1 MHHHARRPL
10 GLILLFAAAVLF
22 VAVFAGPAAADPVHV
37 SGSWTQLSVDPGIT
51 AALAGAGVAIQPVDP
66 AEVHP
71 FKRNGDCSF
80 RYTFRVTGG
89 MVDPGTLAGTIRHSG
104 GLRFVRLSDGAVLE
118 ATDFRID
125 TVEQKLFGLVGDTY
139 VPLLDLDLSG
149 ITVGGKAPTVTV
161 AGIVASLTPEAAT
174 ALNATFGEGTVAAGL
189 RIGTA
194 YTKLRLPYYGHTEV
208 VFDGDV
214 LQALGEAGLSC
225 MPVAPGMVMPI
236 IAGAPYGEDV
246 WGFTFAY
253 HFPIT
258 KRDLSGNVQW
268 IRHAGGL
275 NCVNL
280 VDCRWVTMTEFKIDP
295 VNAYLSG
302 CVRGMRAKLFDLDLT
317 GVTPSEQGPYTVL
330 APVELTLTAGAAQLL
345 NHKLGV
351 QLFQAGLP
359 VGEAKV
365 VVRL

>member
-1 MHHHARRPL
+1 MLHHVRRPL
-10 GLILLFAAAVLF
+10 GLTMLFAAAVLL
-22 VAVFAGPAAADPVHV
+22 VAMLAGPAMADPVKV
-37 SGSWTQLSVDPGIT
+37 SGSWTQLAVDPEIT
-51 AALAGAGVAIQPVDP
+51 EALAGAGVAIQPVDP
-66 AEVHP
+66 AEVQP
-71 FKRNGDCSF
+71 VKRKGDCSF

-104 GLRFVRLSDGAVLE
+104 GLRFVRLADGAMLE

-125 TVEQKLFGLVGDTY
+125 TVEQKLFGLVGDMY
-139 VPLLDLDLSG
+139 VPLLDLDLSA

-161 AGIVASLTPEAAT
+161 AGIVASLTPEAAN

-208 VFDGDV
+208 VFDADV

-225 MPVAPGMVMPI
+225 MPVAPGLVKPI
-236 IAGAPYGEDV
+236 VAGAPYGEEL

-258 KRDLSGNVQW
+258 KRDLSGKVQW

-275 NCVNL
+275 NCINFGA
-280 VDCRWVTMTEFKIDP
+280 CRWVTMKDFKIDP

-302 CVRGMRAKLFDLDLT
+302 RVRGMRASLFDLDLSR
-317 GVTPSEQGPYTVL
+317 VVPSEQGPYTVL
-330 APVELTLTAGAAQLL
+330 APVELTLTAGAAKLL